1 MSQNHEQQGEAISS
15 NGIPEYFKTNGIPE
29 SYKSIGSPREKQWA
43 AICKERQDKDFF
55 PRLFRRALDE
65 ALGKLGEDET
75 LLWVETAQ
83 MKEKLHGVLLLTD
96 KRVVVECKGVRL
108 SEYHS
113 IDLKDLDT
121 ISIERKRYIPALVV
135 TSPGKRLEIKCAV
148 ETDKTIE
155 KITSAMAA
163 AKSHGAPSMQAPS
176 TPSLADQ
183 IRDLGQLRDE
193 GLITEDEFL
202 EQKSKLLEQS

>member
-1 MSQNHEQQGEAISS
+1 MPQIH
-15 NGIPEYFKTNGIPE
+15 
-29 SYKSIGSPREKQWA
+29 EKQWEV
-43 AICKERQDKDFF
+43 ISKERHHKKGLPGIFK
-55 PRLFRRALDE
+55 RALGD
-65 ALGKLGEDET
+65 ALGKLREDET
-75 LLWVETAQ
+75 LLWVEAAQ
-83 MKEKLHGVLLLTD
+83 LNNDNGVLLLTD
-96 KRVVVECKGVRL
+96 KRVVVNCKGVLL
-108 SEYHS
+108 SVFHS
-113 IDLKDLDT
+113 FDLKDMDT
-121 ISIERKRYIPALVV
+121 ISIETKRLLPILVV